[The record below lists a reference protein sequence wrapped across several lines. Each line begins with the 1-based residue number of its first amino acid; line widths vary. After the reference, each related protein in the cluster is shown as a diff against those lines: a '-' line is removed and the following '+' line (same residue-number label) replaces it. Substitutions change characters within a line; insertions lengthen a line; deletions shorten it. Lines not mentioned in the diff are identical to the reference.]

1 MIRGDSNAFNFLFEF
16 HSHMIKELLLISDLY
31 FKIFRPDDFNDKVF
45 FQAEAVHN
53 CSMFF

>member
-1 MIRGDSNAFNFLFEF
+1 MIRGDSNSFNFLFEF
-16 HSHMIKELLLISDLY
+16 HNHMIKELLLISDLY
-31 FKIFRPDDFNDKVF
+31 FKTFRPNDFNDKVF